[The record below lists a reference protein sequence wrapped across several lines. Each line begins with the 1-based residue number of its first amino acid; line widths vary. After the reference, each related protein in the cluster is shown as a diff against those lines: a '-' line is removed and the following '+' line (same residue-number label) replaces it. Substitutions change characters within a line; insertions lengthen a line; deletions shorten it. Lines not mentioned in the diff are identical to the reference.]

1 MRSPN
6 RRRHAT
12 LAALTAGILITA
24 GCGGDGGGQ
33 AGPQSNELYFQP
45 VMDRG
50 PDPFTESTAIA
61 PPRTGTKSRAV
72 ASPQPRGGDSYN
84 AHNEN
89 SSGRT
94 ARALPGSTPGLYS
107 GTQANASCDVD
118 RQLGLLTEEPAKA
131 AAFAKGARVSRD
143 SVTRFLHG
151 LTPVFLRADVRMTN
165 HAYRGGAPVEFQS
178 VLQAGT
184 PVLVDSHGLPR
195 VRCTSGS
202 PLRPPIVA
210 QGSMIHRGTPWRGYR
225 PERVV
230 VIDRTTQPLSSLI
243 LVDMASRE
251 WIERLTGT
259 RGEADG
265 SPGVVPAYGPD
276 ADITDPDEVKTPAQ
290 PTGAAVPPA
299 PPAGPPA
306 PAAPPGPPGVSSGRG
321 EPLLPP
327 RSEPEPQSEDM
338 PDLLPDG
345 GSGDGPLPDPDDVRI
360 DNLLIGPVSLQE

>member
-24 GCGGDGGGQ
+24 GCGGDGDGGTD
-33 AGPQSNELYFQP
+33 PQSNELFFQP

-50 PDPFTESTAIA
+50 PDPFTESTAVA
-61 PPRTGTKSRAV
+61 PPKTSAKSRAV

-107 GTQANASCDVD
+107 GIQANASCDVD
-118 RQLGLLTEEPAKA
+118 RQLGLLTEESAKA

-151 LTPVFLRADVRMTN
+151 LTPVTLRADVRMTN
-165 HAYRGGAPVEFQS
+165 HAYRNGGPVEFQS

-243 LVDMASRE
+243 LVDTASHE
-251 WIERLTGT
+251 WVERLTGT

-276 ADITDPDEVKTPAQ
+276 ADITDPDEVKTPTE
-290 PTGAAVPPA
+290 PTAAAVPP
-299 PPAGPPA
+299 GPPA
-306 PAAPPGPPGVSSGRG
+306 P
-321 EPLLPP
+321 
-327 RSEPEPQSEDM
+327 
-338 PDLLPDG
+338 
-345 GSGDGPLPDPDDVRI
+345 
-360 DNLLIGPVSLQE
+360 